1 MIREYRK
8 EDAQFY
14 MDVGFNFSMLE
25 VKEEHRGLFDD
36 LLSPTH
42 AFTCVVNGV
51 PIGSGG
57 VVPLWE
63 NVYEG
68 WVIGSKLINKHKVYF
83 AKSVKKGLEDLIK
96 KLDIIRL
103 QTAIKENFP
112 TGFRFAEW
120 LGMENEGLMKKY
132 DIYGNNCYR
141 YARVK

>member
-1 MIREYRK
+1 M
-8 EDAQFY
+8 
-14 MDVGFNFSMLE
+14 
-25 VKEEHRGLFDD
+25 
-36 LLSPTH
+36 
-42 AFTCVVNGV
+42 
-51 PIGSGG
+51 
-57 VVPLWE
+57 
-63 NVYEG
+63 
-68 WVIGSKLINKHKVYF
+68 INKNKVYF
-83 AKSVKKGLEDLIK
+83 AKSVKKGLEDLIE